1 MFLLCFFINCIKL
14 IKETAVSA
22 CVFGYHRKKQAR
34 NLCLRDAV
42 LTGGLLVIGTFIETE
57 FLHENAIVLIPIING
72 VAFYI
77 WKRRSIRESIKAYVL
92 SYMIVEVVDS
102 ILYVCIALLAN
113 VSVNDLG
120 FSDPIMDGICSLPGL
135 FLWAL
140 IYKLQKKKSDV
151 WTLVNRNFWVLFAG
165 GILAAVQVSF
175 LTYIV
180 GDGEIRNVAGETYVV
195 LMMLFGSAVIVCAY
209 LIYIGKLKKR
219 SDRQAEQIRIFER
232 EQKLTR
238 DYYVQL
244 YEKNEKTRARQ
255 HERKLLFFH
264 VWWIFVLLFF
274 TICKTKLV
282 SYILPL
288 FPAMAVIIGWN
299 IARMQS
305 RLRHNTTFYGWAAG
319 SGIMFVLLGVG
330 WIIGAQYLPE
340 ADFSLVMLG
349 VLTLLL
355 GAAAVFALLYY
366 RDIEL
371 ASWLHVMIGAVTM
384 CVAFAFVLPVIADRF
399 SVKTMSSVY
408 KEQCEQQTPV
418 YVDKFLRPGF
428 MYYAGKPGIEMIPQ
442 TGALT
447 DALRDGSKKYLLV
460 RGLEY
465 RRVQKAGPLPNNVRT
480 VKEISDIYLLEQN

>member
-1 MFLLCFFINCIKL
+1 MFLLCFLINCIKL

-42 LTGGLLVIGTFIETE
+42 LTGGLLIIGTFIETE

-165 GILAAVQVSF
+165 GILAAVQVLF
-175 LTYIV
+175 LSYIV
-180 GDGEIRNVAGETYVV
+180 GDGAIRNVAGETYVV

-209 LIYIGKLKKR
+209 LIYIGKLKTKG
-219 SDRQAEQIRIFER
+219 DRQAEQIRMFER

-244 YEKNEKTRARQ
+244 YEKNEETRARQ
-255 HERKLLFFH
+255 HEFRHMMQTVQDLLKKGEIARATAMVESWNHMEAEQPTCIYSQNRLVDAVISGVLGAAVSKEKLLFTYQGWLPQELGIDDLDLCFFLSNMLENAKEAVEKIPLDIGERKIH
-264 VWWIFVLLFF
+264 LTIGTYKKLIFFDCVN
-274 TICKTKLV
+274 T
-282 SYILPL
+282 ILPDGESSTETAKNPDWHGFGL
-288 FPAMAVIIGWN
+288 
-299 IARMQS
+299 
-305 RLRHNTTFYGWAAG
+305 HNVHK
-319 SGIMFVLLGVG
+319 I
-330 WIIGAQYLPE
+330 
-340 ADFSLVMLG
+340 
-349 VLTLLL
+349 
-355 GAAAVFALLYY
+355 
-366 RDIEL
+366 
-371 ASWLHVMIGAVTM
+371 
-384 CVAFAFVLPVIADRF
+384 
-399 SVKTMSSVY
+399 
-408 KEQCEQQTPV
+408 
-418 YVDKFLRPGF
+418 
-428 MYYAGKPGIEMIPQ
+428 
-442 TGALT
+442 
-447 DALRDGSKKYLLV
+447 
-460 RGLEY
+460 
-465 RRVQKAGPLPNNVRT
+465 VQKYDGEFELSFDKQTATAHAVLHKN
-480 VKEISDIYLLEQN
+480 L

>member
-1 MFLLCFFINCIKL
+1 MFLLCFLINCIKL

-42 LTGGLLVIGTFIETE
+42 LTGGLLIIGTFIETE

-140 IYKLQKKKSDV
+140 IYKRQKKKSDV
-151 WTLVNRNFWVLFAG
+151 WTLVNRNFWVLLAG
-165 GILAAVQVSF
+165 GILAAVQVLF

-195 LMMLFGSAVIVCAY
+195 LMMLFGSAVVVCAY
-209 LIYIGKLKKR
+209 LIYIGKLKTKG
-219 SDRQAEQIRIFER
+219 DRQAEQIRMFER

-244 YEKNEKTRARQ
+244 YEKNEETRARQ
-255 HERKLLFFH
+255 HEFRHMMQTVQDLLKKGEIARATAMVESWNH
-264 VWWIFVLLFF
+264 MEAEQPTCIYSQNR
-274 TICKTKLV
+274 LV
-282 SYILPL
+282 D
-288 FPAMAVIIGWN
+288 AVI
-299 IARMQS
+299 
-305 RLRHNTTFYGWAAG
+305 
-319 SGIMFVLLGVG
+319 SGV
-330 WIIGAQYLPE
+330 
-340 ADFSLVMLG
+340 
-349 VLTLLL
+349 L
-355 GAAAVFALLYY
+355 GAAVSEEEILFTYQGRLPQELGIDDLDLCFFLSNMLENAKEAVEKIPP
-366 RDIEL
+366 DIGERKIHL
-371 ASWLHVMIGAVTM
+371 TIGTYKKLIFFDCVNTILPDGESSTDTAKNPDWHGFGLHNIHK
-384 CVAFAFVLPVIADRF
+384 I
-399 SVKTMSSVY
+399 
-408 KEQCEQQTPV
+408 
-418 YVDKFLRPGF
+418 
-428 MYYAGKPGIEMIPQ
+428 
-442 TGALT
+442 
-447 DALRDGSKKYLLV
+447 
-460 RGLEY
+460 
-465 RRVQKAGPLPNNVRT
+465 VQKYDGEFELSFDRQTATAHAVLHKN
-480 VKEISDIYLLEQN
+480 L

>member
-1 MFLLCFFINCIKL
+1 MFLLCFLINCIKL

-42 LTGGLLVIGTFIETE
+42 LTGGLLIIGTFIETE

-140 IYKLQKKKSDV
+140 IYKRQKKKSDV
-151 WTLVNRNFWVLFAG
+151 WTLVNRNFWVLLAG
-165 GILAAVQVSF
+165 GILAAVQVLF

-209 LIYIGKLKKR
+209 LIYIGKLKTKG
-219 SDRQAEQIRIFER
+219 DRQAEQIRMFER

-244 YEKNEKTRARQ
+244 YEKNEETRARQ
-255 HERKLLFFH
+255 HEFRHMMQTVQDLLKKGEIARATAMVESWNHMEAEQPTCIYSQNRLVDAVISGVLGAAVSKEKLLFTYQGWLPQELGIDDLDLCFFLSNMLENAKEAVEKIPLDIGERKIH
-264 VWWIFVLLFF
+264 LTIGTYKKLIFFDCVN
-274 TICKTKLV
+274 T
-282 SYILPL
+282 ILPDGESSTETAKNPDWHGFGL
-288 FPAMAVIIGWN
+288 
-299 IARMQS
+299 
-305 RLRHNTTFYGWAAG
+305 HNVHK
-319 SGIMFVLLGVG
+319 I
-330 WIIGAQYLPE
+330 
-340 ADFSLVMLG
+340 
-349 VLTLLL
+349 
-355 GAAAVFALLYY
+355 
-366 RDIEL
+366 
-371 ASWLHVMIGAVTM
+371 
-384 CVAFAFVLPVIADRF
+384 
-399 SVKTMSSVY
+399 
-408 KEQCEQQTPV
+408 
-418 YVDKFLRPGF
+418 
-428 MYYAGKPGIEMIPQ
+428 
-442 TGALT
+442 
-447 DALRDGSKKYLLV
+447 
-460 RGLEY
+460 
-465 RRVQKAGPLPNNVRT
+465 VQKYDGEFELSFDRQTATAHAVLHKN
-480 VKEISDIYLLEQN
+480 L

>member
-1 MFLLCFFINCIKL
+1 MFLLCFLINCIKL

-42 LTGGLLVIGTFIETE
+42 LTGGLLIIGTFIETE

-151 WTLVNRNFWVLFAG
+151 WTLVNRNFWVLLAG
-165 GILAAVQVSF
+165 GMLAAVQVLF

-180 GDGEIRNVAGETYVV
+180 GDGAIRNVAGETYVV

-209 LIYIGKLKKR
+209 LIYIGKLKTKG
-219 SDRQAEQIRIFER
+219 DRQAEQIRMFER

-238 DYYVQL
+238 DYYVRL
-244 YEKNEKTRARQ
+244 YEKNEETRARQ
-255 HERKLLFFH
+255 HEFRHMMQTVQDLLKKGEVARATAMVESWNHMEAEQPTCIYSQNRLVDAVISGVLGASVSKEEILFIYQGRLPQELGIDDLDLCFFLSNMLENAKEAVEKIPPDIGERKIHLTIGTYKKLIFFDC
-264 VWWIFVLLFF
+264 VN
-274 TICKTKLV
+274 T
-282 SYILPL
+282 ILPDGEL
-288 FPAMAVIIGWN
+288 STETAKNPDWHGFGLHN
-299 IARMQS
+299 I
-305 RLRHNTTFYGWAAG
+305 HK
-319 SGIMFVLLGVG
+319 I
-330 WIIGAQYLPE
+330 
-340 ADFSLVMLG
+340 
-349 VLTLLL
+349 
-355 GAAAVFALLYY
+355 
-366 RDIEL
+366 
-371 ASWLHVMIGAVTM
+371 
-384 CVAFAFVLPVIADRF
+384 
-399 SVKTMSSVY
+399 
-408 KEQCEQQTPV
+408 
-418 YVDKFLRPGF
+418 
-428 MYYAGKPGIEMIPQ
+428 
-442 TGALT
+442 
-447 DALRDGSKKYLLV
+447 
-460 RGLEY
+460 
-465 RRVQKAGPLPNNVRT
+465 VQKYDGEFELSFDRQTATAHAVLHKN
-480 VKEISDIYLLEQN
+480 L

>member
-1 MFLLCFFINCIKL
+1 M
-14 IKETAVSA
+14 
-22 CVFGYHRKKQAR
+22 
-34 NLCLRDAV
+34 CLRDAV
-42 LTGGLLVIGTFIETE
+42 LTGGLLIIGTFIETE

-219 SDRQAEQIRIFER
+219 SDRQAEQIRMFER

-255 HERKLLFFH
+255 HEFRHMMQTVQDLLKKGEIARATAMVESWNHMEAEQPTCIYSQNRLVDAVISGVLGAAVSKEKLLFTYQGWLPQELGIDDLDLCFFLSNMLENAKEAVEKIPLDIGERKIH
-264 VWWIFVLLFF
+264 LTIGTYKKLIFFDCVN
-274 TICKTKLV
+274 T
-282 SYILPL
+282 ILPDGESSTETAKNPDWHGFGL
-288 FPAMAVIIGWN
+288 
-299 IARMQS
+299 
-305 RLRHNTTFYGWAAG
+305 HNVHK
-319 SGIMFVLLGVG
+319 I
-330 WIIGAQYLPE
+330 
-340 ADFSLVMLG
+340 
-349 VLTLLL
+349 
-355 GAAAVFALLYY
+355 
-366 RDIEL
+366 
-371 ASWLHVMIGAVTM
+371 
-384 CVAFAFVLPVIADRF
+384 
-399 SVKTMSSVY
+399 
-408 KEQCEQQTPV
+408 
-418 YVDKFLRPGF
+418 
-428 MYYAGKPGIEMIPQ
+428 
-442 TGALT
+442 
-447 DALRDGSKKYLLV
+447 
-460 RGLEY
+460 
-465 RRVQKAGPLPNNVRT
+465 VQKYDGEFELSFDRQTATAHAVLHKN
-480 VKEISDIYLLEQN
+480 L

>member
-1 MFLLCFFINCIKL
+1 MFLLCFLINCIKL

-77 WKRRSIRESIKAYVL
+77 WKRQSIRESIKAYVL

-151 WTLVNRNFWVLFAG
+151 WTLVNRNFGVLFAG

-219 SDRQAEQIRIFER
+219 SDRQAEQIRMFER

-244 YEKNEKTRARQ
+244 YEKNEETRARQ
-255 HERKLLFFH
+255 HEFRHMMQTVQDLLKKGEIARATAMVESWNHMEAEQPTCIYSQNRLVDAVISGVLGAAVSKEKLLFTYQGWLPQELGIDDLDLCFFLSNMLENAKEAVEKIPLDIGERKIH
-264 VWWIFVLLFF
+264 LTIGTYKKLIFFDCVN
-274 TICKTKLV
+274 T
-282 SYILPL
+282 ILPDGESSTETAKNPDWHGFGL
-288 FPAMAVIIGWN
+288 
-299 IARMQS
+299 
-305 RLRHNTTFYGWAAG
+305 HNVHK
-319 SGIMFVLLGVG
+319 I
-330 WIIGAQYLPE
+330 
-340 ADFSLVMLG
+340 
-349 VLTLLL
+349 
-355 GAAAVFALLYY
+355 
-366 RDIEL
+366 
-371 ASWLHVMIGAVTM
+371 
-384 CVAFAFVLPVIADRF
+384 
-399 SVKTMSSVY
+399 
-408 KEQCEQQTPV
+408 
-418 YVDKFLRPGF
+418 
-428 MYYAGKPGIEMIPQ
+428 
-442 TGALT
+442 
-447 DALRDGSKKYLLV
+447 
-460 RGLEY
+460 
-465 RRVQKAGPLPNNVRT
+465 VQKYDGEFELSFDRQTATAHAVLHKN
-480 VKEISDIYLLEQN
+480 L

>member
-1 MFLLCFFINCIKL
+1 MFLLCFLINCIKL

-22 CVFGYHRKKQAR
+22 CVFGYHRKKQVR

-42 LTGGLLVIGTFIETE
+42 LTGGLLVIETE

-77 WKRRSIRESIKAYVL
+77 WKRQSIRESIKAYVL

-151 WTLVNRNFWVLFAG
+151 WTLVNRNFGVLFAG

-244 YEKNEKTRARQ
+244 YEKNEETRARQ
-255 HERKLLFFH
+255 HEFRHMMQTVQDLLKKGEIARATAMVESWNHMEAEQPTCIYSQNRLVDAVISGVLGAAVSKEKLLFTYQGWLPQELGIDDLDLCFFLSNMLENAKEAVEKIPLDIGERKIH
-264 VWWIFVLLFF
+264 LTIGTYKKLIFFDCVN
-274 TICKTKLV
+274 T
-282 SYILPL
+282 ILPDGESSTETAKNPDWHGFGL
-288 FPAMAVIIGWN
+288 
-299 IARMQS
+299 
-305 RLRHNTTFYGWAAG
+305 HNVHK
-319 SGIMFVLLGVG
+319 I
-330 WIIGAQYLPE
+330 
-340 ADFSLVMLG
+340 
-349 VLTLLL
+349 
-355 GAAAVFALLYY
+355 
-366 RDIEL
+366 
-371 ASWLHVMIGAVTM
+371 
-384 CVAFAFVLPVIADRF
+384 
-399 SVKTMSSVY
+399 
-408 KEQCEQQTPV
+408 
-418 YVDKFLRPGF
+418 
-428 MYYAGKPGIEMIPQ
+428 
-442 TGALT
+442 
-447 DALRDGSKKYLLV
+447 
-460 RGLEY
+460 
-465 RRVQKAGPLPNNVRT
+465 VQKYDGEFELSFDRQTATAHAVLHKN
-480 VKEISDIYLLEQN
+480 L

>member
-42 LTGGLLVIGTFIETE
+42 LTGGLLVLGTFIETE

-77 WKRRSIRESIKAYVL
+77 WKRQSIRESIKAYVL

-219 SDRQAEQIRIFER
+219 SDRQAEQKRIFEL

-255 HERKLLFFH
+255 HEFRHMMQTVQDLLKKGEITRATAMVDSWNHMEAEPSTCIYSQNRIVDAVISGVLGAVILRERIQFTYQGRLPQELGVEDLDLCFLLSNILENAKEAVEKIPLDMGERKIHL
-264 VWWIFVLLFF
+264 
-274 TICKTKLV
+274 TIGTYKNLV
-282 SYILPL
+282 FLDCINTILPEEEL
-288 FPAMAVIIGWN
+288 SAETDKDSEWHGFGIHN
-299 IARMQS
+299 IHKIVQKYDGEFELSMEK
-305 RLRHNTTFYGWAAG
+305 NT
-319 SGIMFVLLGVG
+319 
-330 WIIGAQYLPE
+330 
-340 ADFSLVMLG
+340 
-349 VLTLLL
+349 
-355 GAAAVFALLYY
+355 AAAHAALHKNL
-366 RDIEL
+366 
-371 ASWLHVMIGAVTM
+371 
-384 CVAFAFVLPVIADRF
+384 
-399 SVKTMSSVY
+399 
-408 KEQCEQQTPV
+408 
-418 YVDKFLRPGF
+418 
-428 MYYAGKPGIEMIPQ
+428 
-442 TGALT
+442 
-447 DALRDGSKKYLLV
+447 
-460 RGLEY
+460 
-465 RRVQKAGPLPNNVRT
+465 
-480 VKEISDIYLLEQN
+480 

>member
-1 MFLLCFFINCIKL
+1 MFLLCFLINCIKL

-22 CVFGYHRKKQAR
+22 CVFGYHRKKQVR

-77 WKRRSIRESIKAYVL
+77 WKRQSIRESIKAYVL

-102 ILYVCIALLAN
+102 ILYVCIAILAN
-113 VSVNDLG
+113 VSVNDIG

-151 WTLVNRNFWVLFAG
+151 WTLVNRNFGVLFAG

-219 SDRQAEQIRIFER
+219 SDRQAEQIRMFER

-244 YEKNEKTRARQ
+244 YEKNEETRARQ
-255 HERKLLFFH
+255 HEFRHMMQTVQDLLKKGEIARATAMVESWNHMEAEQPTCIYSQNRLVDAVISGVLGAAVSKEKLLFTYQGWLPQELGIDDLDLCFFLSNMLENAKEAVEKIPLDIGERKIH
-264 VWWIFVLLFF
+264 LTIGTYKKLIFFDCVN
-274 TICKTKLV
+274 T
-282 SYILPL
+282 ILPDGESSTETAKNPDWHGFGL
-288 FPAMAVIIGWN
+288 
-299 IARMQS
+299 
-305 RLRHNTTFYGWAAG
+305 HNVHK
-319 SGIMFVLLGVG
+319 I
-330 WIIGAQYLPE
+330 
-340 ADFSLVMLG
+340 
-349 VLTLLL
+349 
-355 GAAAVFALLYY
+355 
-366 RDIEL
+366 
-371 ASWLHVMIGAVTM
+371 
-384 CVAFAFVLPVIADRF
+384 
-399 SVKTMSSVY
+399 
-408 KEQCEQQTPV
+408 
-418 YVDKFLRPGF
+418 
-428 MYYAGKPGIEMIPQ
+428 
-442 TGALT
+442 
-447 DALRDGSKKYLLV
+447 
-460 RGLEY
+460 
-465 RRVQKAGPLPNNVRT
+465 VQKYDGEFELSFDRQTATAHAVLHKN
-480 VKEISDIYLLEQN
+480 L

>member
-1 MFLLCFFINCIKL
+1 MFLLCFLINCIKL

-42 LTGGLLVIGTFIETE
+42 LTGGLLIIGTFIETE
-57 FLHENAIVLIPIING
+57 LLHENAIVLIPIING

-219 SDRQAEQIRIFER
+219 SDRQAEQIRMFER

-244 YEKNEKTRARQ
+244 YEKNEETRARQ
-255 HERKLLFFH
+255 HEFRHMMQTVQDLLKKGEIARATAMVESWNHKEAEQPTCIYSQTRLVDAVISGVLGAAVSNEKLLFTYQGWLPQELGIDDLDLCFFLSNMLENAKEAVEKIPLDIGERKIH
-264 VWWIFVLLFF
+264 LTIGTYKKLIFFDCVN
-274 TICKTKLV
+274 T
-282 SYILPL
+282 ILPDGESSTETAKNPDWHGFGL
-288 FPAMAVIIGWN
+288 
-299 IARMQS
+299 
-305 RLRHNTTFYGWAAG
+305 HNVHK
-319 SGIMFVLLGVG
+319 I
-330 WIIGAQYLPE
+330 
-340 ADFSLVMLG
+340 
-349 VLTLLL
+349 
-355 GAAAVFALLYY
+355 
-366 RDIEL
+366 
-371 ASWLHVMIGAVTM
+371 
-384 CVAFAFVLPVIADRF
+384 
-399 SVKTMSSVY
+399 
-408 KEQCEQQTPV
+408 
-418 YVDKFLRPGF
+418 
-428 MYYAGKPGIEMIPQ
+428 
-442 TGALT
+442 
-447 DALRDGSKKYLLV
+447 
-460 RGLEY
+460 
-465 RRVQKAGPLPNNVRT
+465 VQKYDGEFELSFDRQTATAHAVLHKN
-480 VKEISDIYLLEQN
+480 L

>member
-1 MFLLCFFINCIKL
+1 MFLLCFLINCIKL

-42 LTGGLLVIGTFIETE
+42 LTGGLLIIGTFIETE

-209 LIYIGKLKKR
+209 LIYIGKLKTKG
-219 SDRQAEQIRIFER
+219 DRQAEQIRMFER

-238 DYYVQL
+238 DYYVRL
-244 YEKNEKTRARQ
+244 YEKNEETRARQ
-255 HERKLLFFH
+255 HEFRHMMQTVQDLLKKGEVARATAMVESWNHMEAEQPTCIYSQNRLVDAVISGVLGASVSKEEILFIYQGRLPQELGIDDLDLCFFLSNMLENAKEAVEKIPPDIGERKIHLTIGTYKKLIFFDC
-264 VWWIFVLLFF
+264 VN
-274 TICKTKLV
+274 T
-282 SYILPL
+282 ILPDGEL
-288 FPAMAVIIGWN
+288 STETAKNPDWHGFGLHN
-299 IARMQS
+299 I
-305 RLRHNTTFYGWAAG
+305 HK
-319 SGIMFVLLGVG
+319 I
-330 WIIGAQYLPE
+330 
-340 ADFSLVMLG
+340 
-349 VLTLLL
+349 
-355 GAAAVFALLYY
+355 
-366 RDIEL
+366 
-371 ASWLHVMIGAVTM
+371 
-384 CVAFAFVLPVIADRF
+384 
-399 SVKTMSSVY
+399 
-408 KEQCEQQTPV
+408 
-418 YVDKFLRPGF
+418 
-428 MYYAGKPGIEMIPQ
+428 
-442 TGALT
+442 
-447 DALRDGSKKYLLV
+447 
-460 RGLEY
+460 
-465 RRVQKAGPLPNNVRT
+465 VQKYDGEFELSFDRQTATAHAVLHKN
-480 VKEISDIYLLEQN
+480 L

>member
-1 MFLLCFFINCIKL
+1 MFLLCFLINCIKL

-22 CVFGYHRKKQAR
+22 CVFGYHRKKQVR

-219 SDRQAEQIRIFER
+219 SDRQAEQIRMFER

-244 YEKNEKTRARQ
+244 YEKNEETRARQ
-255 HERKLLFFH
+255 HEFRHMMQTVQDLLKKGEIARATAMVESWNHMEAEQPTCIYSQNRLVDAVISGVLGAAVSKEKLLFTYQGWLPQELGIDDLDLCFFLSNMLENAKEAVEKIPLDIGERKIH
-264 VWWIFVLLFF
+264 LTIGTYKKLIFFDCVN
-274 TICKTKLV
+274 T
-282 SYILPL
+282 ILPDGESSTETAKNPDWHGFGL
-288 FPAMAVIIGWN
+288 
-299 IARMQS
+299 
-305 RLRHNTTFYGWAAG
+305 HNVHK
-319 SGIMFVLLGVG
+319 I
-330 WIIGAQYLPE
+330 
-340 ADFSLVMLG
+340 
-349 VLTLLL
+349 
-355 GAAAVFALLYY
+355 
-366 RDIEL
+366 
-371 ASWLHVMIGAVTM
+371 
-384 CVAFAFVLPVIADRF
+384 
-399 SVKTMSSVY
+399 
-408 KEQCEQQTPV
+408 
-418 YVDKFLRPGF
+418 
-428 MYYAGKPGIEMIPQ
+428 
-442 TGALT
+442 
-447 DALRDGSKKYLLV
+447 
-460 RGLEY
+460 
-465 RRVQKAGPLPNNVRT
+465 VQKYDGEFELSFDRQTATAHAVLHKN
-480 VKEISDIYLLEQN
+480 L

>member
-1 MFLLCFFINCIKL
+1 MFLLCFLINCIKL

-42 LTGGLLVIGTFIETE
+42 LTGGLLIIGTFIETE

-140 IYKLQKKKSDV
+140 IYKRQKKKSDV
-151 WTLVNRNFWVLFAG
+151 WTLVNRNFWVLLAG
-165 GILAAVQVSF
+165 GILAAVQVLF

-209 LIYIGKLKKR
+209 LIYIGKLKTKG
-219 SDRQAEQIRIFER
+219 DRQAEQIRMFER

-244 YEKNEKTRARQ
+244 YEKNEETRARQ
-255 HERKLLFFH
+255 HEFRHMMQTVQDLLKKGEIARATAMVESWNH
-264 VWWIFVLLFF
+264 MEAEQPTCIYSQNR
-274 TICKTKLV
+274 LV
-282 SYILPL
+282 D
-288 FPAMAVIIGWN
+288 AVI
-299 IARMQS
+299 
-305 RLRHNTTFYGWAAG
+305 
-319 SGIMFVLLGVG
+319 SGV
-330 WIIGAQYLPE
+330 
-340 ADFSLVMLG
+340 
-349 VLTLLL
+349 L
-355 GAAAVFALLYY
+355 GAAVSEEEILFTYQGRLPQELGIDDLDLCFFLSNMLENAKEAVEKIPP
-366 RDIEL
+366 DIGERKIHL
-371 ASWLHVMIGAVTM
+371 TIGTYKKLIFFDCVNTILPDGESSTDTAKNPDWHGFGLHNIHK
-384 CVAFAFVLPVIADRF
+384 I
-399 SVKTMSSVY
+399 
-408 KEQCEQQTPV
+408 
-418 YVDKFLRPGF
+418 
-428 MYYAGKPGIEMIPQ
+428 
-442 TGALT
+442 
-447 DALRDGSKKYLLV
+447 
-460 RGLEY
+460 
-465 RRVQKAGPLPNNVRT
+465 VQKYDGEFELSFDRQTATAHAVLHKN
-480 VKEISDIYLLEQN
+480 L

>member
-1 MFLLCFFINCIKL
+1 MFLLCFLINCIKL

-42 LTGGLLVIGTFIETE
+42 LTGGLLIIGTFIETE

-165 GILAAVQVSF
+165 GILAAVQVAF

-219 SDRQAEQIRIFER
+219 SDRQAEQIRMFER

-244 YEKNEKTRARQ
+244 YEKNEETRARQ
-255 HERKLLFFH
+255 HEFRHMMQTVQDLLKKGEIARATAMVESWNQMEAEQPTCIYSQNRLVDAVISGVLGAAVSKEKLLFTYQGWLPQELGIDDLDLCFFLSNMLENAKEAVEKIPLDIGERKIH
-264 VWWIFVLLFF
+264 LTIGTYKKLIFFDCVN
-274 TICKTKLV
+274 T
-282 SYILPL
+282 ILPDGESSTETAKNPDWHGFGL
-288 FPAMAVIIGWN
+288 
-299 IARMQS
+299 
-305 RLRHNTTFYGWAAG
+305 HNVHK
-319 SGIMFVLLGVG
+319 I
-330 WIIGAQYLPE
+330 
-340 ADFSLVMLG
+340 
-349 VLTLLL
+349 
-355 GAAAVFALLYY
+355 
-366 RDIEL
+366 
-371 ASWLHVMIGAVTM
+371 
-384 CVAFAFVLPVIADRF
+384 
-399 SVKTMSSVY
+399 
-408 KEQCEQQTPV
+408 
-418 YVDKFLRPGF
+418 
-428 MYYAGKPGIEMIPQ
+428 
-442 TGALT
+442 
-447 DALRDGSKKYLLV
+447 
-460 RGLEY
+460 
-465 RRVQKAGPLPNNVRT
+465 VQKYDGEFELSFDRQTATAHAVLHKN
-480 VKEISDIYLLEQN
+480 L

>member
-1 MFLLCFFINCIKL
+1 MFLLCFLINCIKL

-42 LTGGLLVIGTFIETE
+42 LTGGLLIIGTFIETE

-140 IYKLQKKKSDV
+140 IYKRQKKKSDV
-151 WTLVNRNFWVLFAG
+151 WTLVNRNFWVLLAG
-165 GILAAVQVSF
+165 GILAAVQVLF

-209 LIYIGKLKKR
+209 LIYIGKLKTKG
-219 SDRQAEQIRIFER
+219 DRQAEQIRMFER

-244 YEKNEKTRARQ
+244 YEKNEETRARQ
-255 HERKLLFFH
+255 HEFRHMMQTVQDLLKKGEIARATAMVESWNH
-264 VWWIFVLLFF
+264 MEAEQPTCIYSQNR
-274 TICKTKLV
+274 LV
-282 SYILPL
+282 D
-288 FPAMAVIIGWN
+288 AVI
-299 IARMQS
+299 
-305 RLRHNTTFYGWAAG
+305 
-319 SGIMFVLLGVG
+319 SGV
-330 WIIGAQYLPE
+330 
-340 ADFSLVMLG
+340 
-349 VLTLLL
+349 L
-355 GAAAVFALLYY
+355 GAAVSEEEILFTYQGRLPQELGIDDLDLCFFLSNMLENAKEAVEKIPP
-366 RDIEL
+366 DIGERKIHL
-371 ASWLHVMIGAVTM
+371 TIGTYKKLIFFDCVNTILPDGESSTDTAKNPDWHGFGLHNIHK
-384 CVAFAFVLPVIADRF
+384 I
-399 SVKTMSSVY
+399 
-408 KEQCEQQTPV
+408 
-418 YVDKFLRPGF
+418 
-428 MYYAGKPGIEMIPQ
+428 
-442 TGALT
+442 
-447 DALRDGSKKYLLV
+447 
-460 RGLEY
+460 
-465 RRVQKAGPLPNNVRT
+465 VQKYDGEFELSFDRQTATAHAVLH
-480 VKEISDIYLLEQN
+480 KSL

>member
-1 MFLLCFFINCIKL
+1 MFLLCFLINCIKL

-22 CVFGYHRKKQAR
+22 CVFGYHRKKQVR

-77 WKRRSIRESIKAYVL
+77 WKRQSIRESIKAYVL

-219 SDRQAEQIRIFER
+219 SDRQAEQIRMFER

-244 YEKNEKTRARQ
+244 YEKNEETRARQ
-255 HERKLLFFH
+255 HEFRHMMQTVQDLLKKGEIARATAMVESWNH
-264 VWWIFVLLFF
+264 MEAEQPTCIYSQNR
-274 TICKTKLV
+274 LV
-282 SYILPL
+282 D
-288 FPAMAVIIGWN
+288 AVI
-299 IARMQS
+299 
-305 RLRHNTTFYGWAAG
+305 
-319 SGIMFVLLGVG
+319 SGV
-330 WIIGAQYLPE
+330 
-340 ADFSLVMLG
+340 
-349 VLTLLL
+349 L
-355 GAAAVFALLYY
+355 GAAVSEEEILFTYQGRLPQELGIDDLDLCFFLSNMLENAKEAVEKIPP
-366 RDIEL
+366 DIGERKIHL
-371 ASWLHVMIGAVTM
+371 TIGTYKKLIFFDCVNTILPDGESSTDTAKNPDWHGFGLHNIHK
-384 CVAFAFVLPVIADRF
+384 I
-399 SVKTMSSVY
+399 
-408 KEQCEQQTPV
+408 
-418 YVDKFLRPGF
+418 
-428 MYYAGKPGIEMIPQ
+428 
-442 TGALT
+442 
-447 DALRDGSKKYLLV
+447 
-460 RGLEY
+460 
-465 RRVQKAGPLPNNVRT
+465 VQKYDGEFELSFDRQTATAHAVLHKN
-480 VKEISDIYLLEQN
+480 L

>member
-1 MFLLCFFINCIKL
+1 MFLLCFLINCIKL

-42 LTGGLLVIGTFIETE
+42 LTGGLLIIGTFIETE

-151 WTLVNRNFWVLFAG
+151 WTLVNRNFGVLFAG

-255 HERKLLFFH
+255 HEFRHMMQTVQDLLKREKSH
-264 VWWIFVLLFF
+264 ERLRWLIVGIIW
-274 TICKTKLV
+274 KQ
-282 SYILPL
+282 SHRHAYILR
-288 FPAMAVIIGWN
+288 IGLW
-299 IARMQS
+299 
-305 RLRHNTTFYGWAAG
+305 
-319 SGIMFVLLGVG
+319 
-330 WIIGAQYLPE
+330 
-340 ADFSLVMLG
+340 ML
-349 VLTLLL
+349 
-355 GAAAVFALLYY
+355 
-366 RDIEL
+366 
-371 ASWLHVMIGAVTM
+371 
-384 CVAFAFVLPVIADRF
+384 
-399 SVKTMSSVY
+399 
-408 KEQCEQQTPV
+408 
-418 YVDKFLRPGF
+418 
-428 MYYAGKPGIEMIPQ
+428 
-442 TGALT
+442 
-447 DALRDGSKKYLLV
+447 
-460 RGLEY
+460 
-465 RRVQKAGPLPNNVRT
+465 
-480 VKEISDIYLLEQN
+480 

>member
-42 LTGGLLVIGTFIETE
+42 LTGGLLIIGTFIETE

-255 HERKLLFFH
+255 HEFRHMMQTVQDLLKKGEITRATAMVDSWNHMEAEPSTCIYSQNRIVDAVISGVLGAADSKEKLLFTYQG
-264 VWWIFVLLFF
+264 W
-274 TICKTKLV
+274 
-282 SYILPL
+282 LPQEL
-288 FPAMAVIIGWN
+288 GIDDLDLCFSCLTYWK
-299 IARMQS
+299 MQ
-305 RLRHNTTFYGWAAG
+305 RKPLR
-319 SGIMFVLLGVG
+319 
-330 WIIGAQYLPE
+330 
-340 ADFSLVMLG
+340 
-349 VLTLLL
+349 
-355 GAAAVFALLYY
+355 
-366 RDIEL
+366 
-371 ASWLHVMIGAVTM
+371 
-384 CVAFAFVLPVIADRF
+384 
-399 SVKTMSSVY
+399 
-408 KEQCEQQTPV
+408 
-418 YVDKFLRPGF
+418 KFLWIWENGRF
-428 MYYAGKPGIEMIPQ
+428 I
-442 TGALT
+442 
-447 DALRDGSKKYLLV
+447 LR
-460 RGLEY
+460 LEPI
-465 RRVQKAGPLPNNVRT
+465 RIWSFLIA
-480 VKEISDIYLLEQN
+480 

>member
-1 MFLLCFFINCIKL
+1 MFLLCFLINCIKL

-42 LTGGLLVIGTFIETE
+42 LTGGLLIIGTFIETE

-140 IYKLQKKKSDV
+140 IYKRQKKKSDV
-151 WTLVNRNFWVLFAG
+151 WTLVNRNFWVLLAG
-165 GILAAVQVSF
+165 GILAAVQVLF

-209 LIYIGKLKKR
+209 LIYIGKLKTKG
-219 SDRQAEQIRIFER
+219 DRQAEQIRMFER

-244 YEKNEKTRARQ
+244 YEKNEETRARQ
-255 HERKLLFFH
+255 HEFRHMMQTVQDLLKKGEIARATAMVESWNH
-264 VWWIFVLLFF
+264 MEAEQPTCIYSQNR
-274 TICKTKLV
+274 LV
-282 SYILPL
+282 D
-288 FPAMAVIIGWN
+288 AVI
-299 IARMQS
+299 
-305 RLRHNTTFYGWAAG
+305 
-319 SGIMFVLLGVG
+319 SGV
-330 WIIGAQYLPE
+330 
-340 ADFSLVMLG
+340 
-349 VLTLLL
+349 L
-355 GAAAVFALLYY
+355 GAAVSEEEILFTYQGRLPQELGIDDLDLYFFLSNMLENAKEAVEKIPP
-366 RDIEL
+366 DIGERKIHL
-371 ASWLHVMIGAVTM
+371 TIGTYKKLIFFDCVNTILPDGESSTDTAKNPDWHGFGLHNIHK
-384 CVAFAFVLPVIADRF
+384 I
-399 SVKTMSSVY
+399 
-408 KEQCEQQTPV
+408 
-418 YVDKFLRPGF
+418 
-428 MYYAGKPGIEMIPQ
+428 
-442 TGALT
+442 
-447 DALRDGSKKYLLV
+447 
-460 RGLEY
+460 
-465 RRVQKAGPLPNNVRT
+465 VQKYDGEFELSFDRQTATAHAVLHKN
-480 VKEISDIYLLEQN
+480 L

>member
-1 MFLLCFFINCIKL
+1 M
-14 IKETAVSA
+14 
-22 CVFGYHRKKQAR
+22 
-34 NLCLRDAV
+34 CLRDAV
-42 LTGGLLVIGTFIETE
+42 LTGGLLIIGTFIETE

-219 SDRQAEQIRIFER
+219 SDRQAEQIRMFER

-244 YEKNEKTRARQ
+244 YEKNEETRARQ
-255 HERKLLFFH
+255 HEFRHMMQTVQDLLKKGEIARATAMVESWNHMEAEQPTCIYSQNRLVDAVISGVLGAAVSKEKLLFTYQGWLPQELGIDDLDLCFFLSNMLENAKEAVEKIPLDIGERKIH
-264 VWWIFVLLFF
+264 LTIGTYKKLIFFDCVN
-274 TICKTKLV
+274 T
-282 SYILPL
+282 ILPDGESSTETAKNPDWHRFGL
-288 FPAMAVIIGWN
+288 
-299 IARMQS
+299 
-305 RLRHNTTFYGWAAG
+305 HNVHK
-319 SGIMFVLLGVG
+319 I
-330 WIIGAQYLPE
+330 
-340 ADFSLVMLG
+340 
-349 VLTLLL
+349 
-355 GAAAVFALLYY
+355 
-366 RDIEL
+366 
-371 ASWLHVMIGAVTM
+371 
-384 CVAFAFVLPVIADRF
+384 
-399 SVKTMSSVY
+399 
-408 KEQCEQQTPV
+408 
-418 YVDKFLRPGF
+418 
-428 MYYAGKPGIEMIPQ
+428 
-442 TGALT
+442 
-447 DALRDGSKKYLLV
+447 
-460 RGLEY
+460 
-465 RRVQKAGPLPNNVRT
+465 VQKYDGEFELSFDRQTATAHAVLHKN
-480 VKEISDIYLLEQN
+480 L

>member
-1 MFLLCFFINCIKL
+1 MFLLCFLINCIKL

-42 LTGGLLVIGTFIETE
+42 LTGGLLIIGTFIETE

-151 WTLVNRNFWVLFAG
+151 WTLVNRNFWVLLAG
-165 GILAAVQVSF
+165 GMLAAVQVLF

-180 GDGEIRNVAGETYVV
+180 GDGAIRNVAGETYVV

-209 LIYIGKLKKR
+209 LIYIGKLKTKG
-219 SDRQAEQIRIFER
+219 DRQAEQIRMFER

-238 DYYVQL
+238 DYYVRL
-244 YEKNEKTRARQ
+244 YEKNEETRARQ
-255 HERKLLFFH
+255 HEFRHMMQTVQDLLKKGEIARATAMVESWNHMEAEQPTCIYSQNRLVDAVISGVLGASVSKEEILFIYQGRLPQELGIDDLDLCFFLSNMLENAKEAVEKIPPDIGERKIHLTIGTYKKLIFFDC
-264 VWWIFVLLFF
+264 VN
-274 TICKTKLV
+274 T
-282 SYILPL
+282 ILPDGEL
-288 FPAMAVIIGWN
+288 STETAKNPDWHGFGLHN
-299 IARMQS
+299 I
-305 RLRHNTTFYGWAAG
+305 HK
-319 SGIMFVLLGVG
+319 I
-330 WIIGAQYLPE
+330 
-340 ADFSLVMLG
+340 
-349 VLTLLL
+349 
-355 GAAAVFALLYY
+355 
-366 RDIEL
+366 
-371 ASWLHVMIGAVTM
+371 
-384 CVAFAFVLPVIADRF
+384 
-399 SVKTMSSVY
+399 
-408 KEQCEQQTPV
+408 
-418 YVDKFLRPGF
+418 
-428 MYYAGKPGIEMIPQ
+428 
-442 TGALT
+442 
-447 DALRDGSKKYLLV
+447 
-460 RGLEY
+460 
-465 RRVQKAGPLPNNVRT
+465 VQKYDGEFELSFDRQTATAHAVLHKN
-480 VKEISDIYLLEQN
+480 L

>member
-1 MFLLCFFINCIKL
+1 MFLLCFLINCIKL

-42 LTGGLLVIGTFIETE
+42 LTGGLLIIGTFIETE

-135 FLWAL
+135 FWWAL
-140 IYKLQKKKSDV
+140 IYNLQKKKSYV

-219 SDRQAEQIRIFER
+219 SDRQAEQIRMFER

-244 YEKNEKTRARQ
+244 YEKNEETRARQ
-255 HERKLLFFH
+255 HEFRHMMQTVQDLLKKGEIARATAMVESWNHMEAEQPTCIYSQNRLVDAVISGVLGAAVSKEKLLFTYQGWLPQELGIDDLDLCFFLSNMLENAKEAVEKIPLDIGERKIH
-264 VWWIFVLLFF
+264 LTIGTYKKLIFFDCVN
-274 TICKTKLV
+274 T
-282 SYILPL
+282 ILPDGESSTETAKNPDWHGFGL
-288 FPAMAVIIGWN
+288 
-299 IARMQS
+299 
-305 RLRHNTTFYGWAAG
+305 HNVHK
-319 SGIMFVLLGVG
+319 I
-330 WIIGAQYLPE
+330 
-340 ADFSLVMLG
+340 
-349 VLTLLL
+349 
-355 GAAAVFALLYY
+355 
-366 RDIEL
+366 
-371 ASWLHVMIGAVTM
+371 
-384 CVAFAFVLPVIADRF
+384 
-399 SVKTMSSVY
+399 
-408 KEQCEQQTPV
+408 
-418 YVDKFLRPGF
+418 
-428 MYYAGKPGIEMIPQ
+428 
-442 TGALT
+442 
-447 DALRDGSKKYLLV
+447 
-460 RGLEY
+460 
-465 RRVQKAGPLPNNVRT
+465 VQKYDGEFELSFDRQTATAHAVLHKN
-480 VKEISDIYLLEQN
+480 L

>member
-22 CVFGYHRKKQAR
+22 CVFGYHRKKKAR

-77 WKRRSIRESIKAYVL
+77 WKRQSIRESIKAYVL

-102 ILYVCIALLAN
+102 ILYVCIAILAH
-113 VSVNDLG
+113 VSVNDIG

-151 WTLVNRNFWVLFAG
+151 WTLVNRNFGVLFAG
-165 GILAAVQVSF
+165 GILEAVQVSF

-255 HERKLLFFH
+255 HEFRHMMQTVQDLLKKGEIARATAMVESWNHMEAEQPTCIYSQNRLVDAVISGVLGAAVSKEKLLFTYQGWLPQELGIDDLDLCFFLSNMLENAKEAVEKIPLDIGERKIH
-264 VWWIFVLLFF
+264 LTIGTYKKLIFFDCVN
-274 TICKTKLV
+274 T
-282 SYILPL
+282 ILPDGESSTETAKNPDWHGFGL
-288 FPAMAVIIGWN
+288 
-299 IARMQS
+299 
-305 RLRHNTTFYGWAAG
+305 HNVHK
-319 SGIMFVLLGVG
+319 I
-330 WIIGAQYLPE
+330 
-340 ADFSLVMLG
+340 
-349 VLTLLL
+349 
-355 GAAAVFALLYY
+355 
-366 RDIEL
+366 
-371 ASWLHVMIGAVTM
+371 
-384 CVAFAFVLPVIADRF
+384 
-399 SVKTMSSVY
+399 
-408 KEQCEQQTPV
+408 
-418 YVDKFLRPGF
+418 
-428 MYYAGKPGIEMIPQ
+428 
-442 TGALT
+442 
-447 DALRDGSKKYLLV
+447 
-460 RGLEY
+460 
-465 RRVQKAGPLPNNVRT
+465 VQKYDGEFELSFDRQTATAHAVLHKN
-480 VKEISDIYLLEQN
+480 L

>member
-1 MFLLCFFINCIKL
+1 MFLLCFLINCIKL

-42 LTGGLLVIGTFIETE
+42 LTGGLLIIGTFIETE
-57 FLHENAIVLIPIING
+57 FLHENTIVLIPIING

-151 WTLVNRNFWVLFAG
+151 WTLVNRNFGVLFAG

-255 HERKLLFFH
+255 HEFRHMMQTVQDLLKKGEITRATAMVDSWNHMEAEPSTCIYSQNRIVDAVISGVLGAVILKERIQFTYQGRLPQELGVEDLDLCFLLSNILENAKEAVEKIPLDIGERKIHLTIGTYKKLIFFDC
-264 VWWIFVLLFF
+264 VN
-274 TICKTKLV
+274 T
-282 SYILPL
+282 ILPDGESFTETAKNPDWHGFGL
-288 FPAMAVIIGWN
+288 HN
-299 IARMQS
+299 I
-305 RLRHNTTFYGWAAG
+305 HK
-319 SGIMFVLLGVG
+319 I
-330 WIIGAQYLPE
+330 
-340 ADFSLVMLG
+340 
-349 VLTLLL
+349 
-355 GAAAVFALLYY
+355 
-366 RDIEL
+366 
-371 ASWLHVMIGAVTM
+371 
-384 CVAFAFVLPVIADRF
+384 
-399 SVKTMSSVY
+399 
-408 KEQCEQQTPV
+408 
-418 YVDKFLRPGF
+418 
-428 MYYAGKPGIEMIPQ
+428 
-442 TGALT
+442 
-447 DALRDGSKKYLLV
+447 
-460 RGLEY
+460 
-465 RRVQKAGPLPNNVRT
+465 VQKYDGEFELSFERQTATAHVVLHKN
-480 VKEISDIYLLEQN
+480 L

>member
-1 MFLLCFFINCIKL
+1 MFLLCFLINCIKL

-22 CVFGYHRKKQAR
+22 CVFGYHRKKQVR

-77 WKRRSIRESIKAYVL
+77 WKRQSIRESIKAYVL

-102 ILYVCIALLAN
+102 ILYVCIAILAN
-113 VSVNDLG
+113 VSVNDIG

-151 WTLVNRNFWVLFAG
+151 WTLVNRNFGVLFAG

-255 HERKLLFFH
+255 HEFRHMMQTVQDLLKKGEIARATAMVESWNHMEAEQPTCIYSQNRLVDAVISGVLGAAVSKEKLLFTYQGWLPQELGIDDLDLCFFLSNMLENAKEAVEKIPLDIGERKIH
-264 VWWIFVLLFF
+264 LTIGTYKKLIFFDCVN
-274 TICKTKLV
+274 T
-282 SYILPL
+282 ILPDGESSTETAKNPDWHGFGL
-288 FPAMAVIIGWN
+288 
-299 IARMQS
+299 
-305 RLRHNTTFYGWAAG
+305 HNVHK
-319 SGIMFVLLGVG
+319 I
-330 WIIGAQYLPE
+330 
-340 ADFSLVMLG
+340 
-349 VLTLLL
+349 
-355 GAAAVFALLYY
+355 
-366 RDIEL
+366 
-371 ASWLHVMIGAVTM
+371 
-384 CVAFAFVLPVIADRF
+384 
-399 SVKTMSSVY
+399 
-408 KEQCEQQTPV
+408 
-418 YVDKFLRPGF
+418 
-428 MYYAGKPGIEMIPQ
+428 
-442 TGALT
+442 
-447 DALRDGSKKYLLV
+447 
-460 RGLEY
+460 
-465 RRVQKAGPLPNNVRT
+465 VQKYDGEFELSFDRQTATAHAVLHKN
-480 VKEISDIYLLEQN
+480 L

>member
-1 MFLLCFFINCIKL
+1 MFLLCFLINCIKL

-42 LTGGLLVIGTFIETE
+42 LTGGLLIIGTFIETE

-180 GDGEIRNVAGETYVV
+180 GDGESRNVAGESYVV

-219 SDRQAEQIRIFER
+219 SDRQAEQIRMFER

-244 YEKNEKTRARQ
+244 YEKNEETRARQ
-255 HERKLLFFH
+255 HEFRHMMQTVQDLLKKGEIARATAMVESWNHMEAEQPTCIYSQNRLVDAVISGVLGAAVSKEKLLFTYQGWLPQELGIDDLDLCFFLSNMLENAKEAVEKIPLDIGERKIH
-264 VWWIFVLLFF
+264 LTIGTYKKLIFFDCVN
-274 TICKTKLV
+274 T
-282 SYILPL
+282 ILPDGESSTETAKNPDWHGFGL
-288 FPAMAVIIGWN
+288 
-299 IARMQS
+299 
-305 RLRHNTTFYGWAAG
+305 HNVHK
-319 SGIMFVLLGVG
+319 I
-330 WIIGAQYLPE
+330 
-340 ADFSLVMLG
+340 
-349 VLTLLL
+349 
-355 GAAAVFALLYY
+355 
-366 RDIEL
+366 
-371 ASWLHVMIGAVTM
+371 
-384 CVAFAFVLPVIADRF
+384 
-399 SVKTMSSVY
+399 
-408 KEQCEQQTPV
+408 
-418 YVDKFLRPGF
+418 
-428 MYYAGKPGIEMIPQ
+428 
-442 TGALT
+442 
-447 DALRDGSKKYLLV
+447 
-460 RGLEY
+460 
-465 RRVQKAGPLPNNVRT
+465 VQKYDGEFELSFDRQTATAHAVLHKN
-480 VKEISDIYLLEQN
+480 L

>member
-1 MFLLCFFINCIKL
+1 MFLLCFLINCIKL

-42 LTGGLLVIGTFIETE
+42 LTGGLLIIGTFIETE

-165 GILAAVQVSF
+165 GILAAVQVAF

-219 SDRQAEQIRIFER
+219 SDRQAEQIRMFER

-244 YEKNEKTRARQ
+244 YEKNEETRARQ
-255 HERKLLFFH
+255 HEFRHMMQTVQDLLKKGEIARATAMVESWNQMEAEQPTCIYSQNRLVDAVISGVLGAAVSKEKLLFTYQGWLPQELGIDDLDLCFFLSNMLENAKEAVEKIPLDIGERKIH
-264 VWWIFVLLFF
+264 LTIGTYKKLIFFDCVN
-274 TICKTKLV
+274 T
-282 SYILPL
+282 ILPDGESSTETAKNPDCHGFGL
-288 FPAMAVIIGWN
+288 
-299 IARMQS
+299 
-305 RLRHNTTFYGWAAG
+305 HNVHK
-319 SGIMFVLLGVG
+319 I
-330 WIIGAQYLPE
+330 
-340 ADFSLVMLG
+340 
-349 VLTLLL
+349 
-355 GAAAVFALLYY
+355 
-366 RDIEL
+366 
-371 ASWLHVMIGAVTM
+371 
-384 CVAFAFVLPVIADRF
+384 
-399 SVKTMSSVY
+399 
-408 KEQCEQQTPV
+408 
-418 YVDKFLRPGF
+418 
-428 MYYAGKPGIEMIPQ
+428 
-442 TGALT
+442 
-447 DALRDGSKKYLLV
+447 
-460 RGLEY
+460 
-465 RRVQKAGPLPNNVRT
+465 VQKYDGEFELSFDRQTATAHAVLHKN
-480 VKEISDIYLLEQN
+480 L

>member
-1 MFLLCFFINCIKL
+1 MFLLCFLINCIKL

-42 LTGGLLVIGTFIETE
+42 LTGGLLIIGTFIETE

-195 LMMLFGSAVIVCAY
+195 LMMLYGSAVIVCAY

-219 SDRQAEQIRIFER
+219 SDRQAEQIRMFER

-244 YEKNEKTRARQ
+244 YEKNEETRARQ
-255 HERKLLFFH
+255 HEFRHMMQTVQDLLKKGEIARATAMVESWNHMEAEQPTCIYSQNRLVDAVISGVLGAAVSKEKLLFTYQGWLPQELGIDDLDLCFFLSNMLENAKEAVVKIPLDIGERKIH
-264 VWWIFVLLFF
+264 LTIGTYKKLIFFDCVN
-274 TICKTKLV
+274 T
-282 SYILPL
+282 ILPDGESSTETAKNPDWHGFGL
-288 FPAMAVIIGWN
+288 
-299 IARMQS
+299 
-305 RLRHNTTFYGWAAG
+305 HNVHK
-319 SGIMFVLLGVG
+319 I
-330 WIIGAQYLPE
+330 
-340 ADFSLVMLG
+340 
-349 VLTLLL
+349 
-355 GAAAVFALLYY
+355 
-366 RDIEL
+366 
-371 ASWLHVMIGAVTM
+371 
-384 CVAFAFVLPVIADRF
+384 
-399 SVKTMSSVY
+399 
-408 KEQCEQQTPV
+408 
-418 YVDKFLRPGF
+418 
-428 MYYAGKPGIEMIPQ
+428 
-442 TGALT
+442 
-447 DALRDGSKKYLLV
+447 
-460 RGLEY
+460 
-465 RRVQKAGPLPNNVRT
+465 VQKYDGEFELSFDRQTATAHAVLHKN
-480 VKEISDIYLLEQN
+480 L

>member
-1 MFLLCFFINCIKL
+1 MFLLCFLINCIKL

-180 GDGEIRNVAGETYVV
+180 GDGEIRNVAGEAYVV

-219 SDRQAEQIRIFER
+219 SDRQAEQIRMFER

-244 YEKNEKTRARQ
+244 YEKNEETRARQ
-255 HERKLLFFH
+255 HEFRHMMQTVQDLLKKGEIARATAMVESWNHMEAEQPTCIYSQNRLVDAVISGVLGAAVSKEKLLFTYQGWLPQELGIDDLDLCFFLSNMLENAKEAVEKIPLDIGERKIH
-264 VWWIFVLLFF
+264 LTIGTYKKLIFFDCVN
-274 TICKTKLV
+274 T
-282 SYILPL
+282 ILPDGESSTETAKNPDWHGFGL
-288 FPAMAVIIGWN
+288 
-299 IARMQS
+299 
-305 RLRHNTTFYGWAAG
+305 HNVHK
-319 SGIMFVLLGVG
+319 I
-330 WIIGAQYLPE
+330 
-340 ADFSLVMLG
+340 
-349 VLTLLL
+349 
-355 GAAAVFALLYY
+355 
-366 RDIEL
+366 
-371 ASWLHVMIGAVTM
+371 
-384 CVAFAFVLPVIADRF
+384 
-399 SVKTMSSVY
+399 
-408 KEQCEQQTPV
+408 
-418 YVDKFLRPGF
+418 
-428 MYYAGKPGIEMIPQ
+428 
-442 TGALT
+442 
-447 DALRDGSKKYLLV
+447 
-460 RGLEY
+460 
-465 RRVQKAGPLPNNVRT
+465 VQKYDGEFELSFDRQTATAHAVLHKN
-480 VKEISDIYLLEQN
+480 L